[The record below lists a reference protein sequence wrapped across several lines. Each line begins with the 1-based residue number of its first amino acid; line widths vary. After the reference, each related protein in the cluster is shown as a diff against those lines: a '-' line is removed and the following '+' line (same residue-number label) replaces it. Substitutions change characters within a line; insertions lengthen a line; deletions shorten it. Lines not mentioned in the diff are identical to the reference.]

1 MVLVQITVA
10 PTTTETGIEAETNNM
25 NEDMVEVPLRLHHK
39 EEEGHTET
47 EIAKDIDRQAT
58 IVEAEAGAE
67 DLAKNDHDD
76 LLHHQT
82 RRS

>member
-1 MVLVQITVA
+1 VVLVQITVV
-10 PTTTETGIEAETNNM
+10 PTTTETGIEVETNNM
-25 NEDMVEVPLRLHHK
+25 IEDMVEVPLRLHHK
-39 EEEGHTET
+39 EEEGHIET
-47 EIAKDIDRQAT
+47 EIAKDTDRQPA

-76 LLHHQT
+76 LPRHQT